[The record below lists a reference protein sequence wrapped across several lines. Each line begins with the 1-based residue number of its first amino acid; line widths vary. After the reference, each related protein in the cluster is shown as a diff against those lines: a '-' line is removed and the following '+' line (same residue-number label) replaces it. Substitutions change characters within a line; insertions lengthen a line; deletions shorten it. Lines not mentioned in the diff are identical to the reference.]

1 MAAYAVFIREMT
13 RNPAEMQVYAG
24 KAGATLAGHSVKVL
38 VAYGKQ
44 EVLEGP
50 QAEGMVIL
58 EFPTMTEARAWYDSP
73 AYCEAR
79 DHRFQGADYR
89 VIFVEGV

>member
-1 MAAYAVFIREMT
+1 MAAYAVFIREMI

-24 KAGATLAGHSVKVL
+24 KAGGTLEGHPVKVL

-58 EFPTMTEARAWYDSP
+58 EFPTMAEAKAWYDSP
-73 AYCEAR
+73 AYREAR
-79 DHRFQGADYR
+79 EHRFQGADYR
-89 VIFVEGV
+89 AILVEGV